1 MIASAVASPAA
12 AFSSGNWYRGDRV
25 SFLSRFSS
33 GLPSASRKF
42 FPTTAIFHPIEKF
55 YFLFSFLNQK
65 VVSLPDFV
73 EIEKIETL
81 PSTFEDIFI
90 PKPKASSFRN
100 APKKEKNPKRLSS
113 SAAQSTLLLPVLR
126 YPLTTESA
134 MKAILEHNT
143 LVFVVDERAD
153 KNSIKDTV
161 QNVFNVRAKKVNTA
175 ITPDGTKKAFVMLA
189 SGFSALDVAKKIKI
203 L

>member
-12 AFSSGNWYRGDRV
+12 AISSGNWYRGDRV

-42 FPTTAIFHPIEKF
+42 FTTTAIFHPIEK
-55 YFLFSFLNQK
+55 K

-73 EIEKIETL
+73 EIEKIDTL
-81 PSTFEDIFI
+81 PSTLEDIFV
-90 PKPKASSFRN
+90 PKPKTSSFRN

-153 KNSIKDTV
+153 KNSIKETV
-161 QNVFNVRAKKVNTA
+161 QNVFNVRAKKVNTS

>member
-42 FPTTAIFHPIEKF
+42 FPTTAIFHPIEK
-55 YFLFSFLNQK
+55 K

>member
-1 MIASAVASPAA
+1 MIASAVAPPAA

-25 SFLSRFSS
+25 SFLNRFSS

-42 FPTTAIFHPIEKF
+42 FPTTAIFHPIEK
-55 YFLFSFLNQK
+55 K
-65 VVSLPDFV
+65 VVSLPDFA
-73 EIEKIETL
+73 EIEKIDTL

-113 SAAQSTLLLPVLR
+113 SAAQRNLLLPVLR

-175 ITPDGTKKAFVMLA
+175 ITPDGTKKAFIMLA